1 MLEEQEGT
9 GVWYLVGE
17 SVGQE
22 HILLRH
28 KQITWGTYKQYLHL
42 QYS

>member
-1 MLEEQEGT
+1 MLEKQEGA

-22 HILLRH
+22 HIHLKH
-28 KQITWGTYKQYLHL
+28 KQITWGTDKPYLHL